1 MEKEKRGIS
10 VAAFVGVRERVGATT
25 IAAQVAAQLAE
36 QVQVKIL
43 CLGTDALAQ
52 NLAHTFGLHTPRSVL
67 DLVPSWLESGQVS
80 AEILR
85 NFAVAYSDQVDVLC
99 VRDQFSAQDRE
110 RLHSYRGREFGEE
123 LFNAADACGY
133 DVLIVDA
140 GTMPLSILREVFFRR
155 ADWLF
160 CVGGTPNQDLW
171 TVADL
176 LNRLPTEVCAGKR
189 YAILRGKNSLWNPA
203 RDALTQNHLRSIF
216 VPWIEPAT
224 TVEDWRAEPSF
235 KRAIRS
241 ILNEFPISGGL
252 LDWLPFARN

>member
-1 MEKEKRGIS
+1 MENEKRGIS
-10 VAAFVGVRERVGATT
+10 VAVFVGVREGVGTTT
-25 IAAQVAAQLAE
+25 IAAQVAALLAE

-52 NLAHTFGLHTPRSVL
+52 NLAHSFGFHTPRSVL
-67 DLVPSWLESGQVS
+67 DLVPSWLESGQVG
-80 AEILR
+80 AETLK

-99 VRDQFSAQDRE
+99 LGEQFSAADGE
-110 RLHSYRGREFGEE
+110 RLHSYRGHEFGEE
-123 LFNAADACGY
+123 LFNVADACGY

-140 GTMPLSILREVFFRR
+140 GTFPLSTFTESVLRR

-160 CVGGTPNQDLW
+160 CVGGNPKQDLW
-171 TVADL
+171 TVADT

-189 YAILRGKNSLWNPA
+189 YAILRGKNSFWNPD
-203 RDALTQNHLRSIF
+203 RDALTQNHLRSFF

>member
-1 MEKEKRGIS
+1 MGNEKRGIS
-10 VAAFVGVRERVGATT
+10 VAAFVGVREGVGTTT
-25 IAAQVAAQLAE
+25 IAAQVAALLAE
-36 QVQVKIL
+36 QVQVKLL
-43 CLGTDALAQ
+43 CLGTAALAQ
-52 NLAHTFGLHTPRSVL
+52 NLAHTFGFHTPRTVL
-67 DLVPSWLESGQVS
+67 DLVPSWLESGLVS
-80 AEILR
+80 AETLK
-85 NFAVAYSDQVDVLC
+85 NFVVAYSDQVDVLC
-99 VRDQFSAQDRE
+99 LEEQFSAQDRE

-123 LFNAADACGY
+123 VFNAADACGY
-133 DVLIVDA
+133 DALIVDA
-140 GTMPLSILREVFFRR
+140 GKMPLSILREVFLRR

-160 CVGGTPNQDLW
+160 CVGGTPKQDLW
-171 TVADL
+171 TVADT

-189 YAILRGKNSLWNPA
+189 YAILRGKNSFWNLD
-203 RDALTQNHLRSIF
+203 RDALTQQNLRSFF